1 MEVGNSNTDIW
12 PSSMLMNGWNPTK
25 KFHVKEFFWQDD
37 KLTDF
42 FCKIDFSKNFKGLY
56 PHSNISLQFI
66 PNSNCWQLVLES
78 GTNLLKMMIGN
89 WRLH

>member
-1 MEVGNSNTDIW
+1 MEVGNSNSDIW

-42 FCKIDFSKNFKGLY
+42 FCKIDFSKSSKDFTL
-56 PHSNISLQFI
+56 I
-66 PNSNCWQLVLES
+66 PTLVCNSFQTLIADS
-78 GTNLLKMMIGN
+78 
-89 WRLH
+89 